1 MQERPSSNRPGENT
15 RSVMVVVKDEGDFLP
30 LLTSGYRLAQNR
42 NETLLLLV
50 ISDGLESPRWLSV
63 PDRFDNRRVEQHLIP
78 ALDPGRKIL
87 HMIRERRPVVVAF
100 TGGDESANLISNDLD
115 PLLHV
120 IKCPVV
126 ILTGVAGKQAADRR
140 NEVFLPYSDD
150 NSSRFALDMI
160 LELNP
165 QASVTVGAVVPDPVD
180 DDDRRAQE
188 EELRSALEPWKDD
201 DRVAMKLLRS
211 AEPAEAWLT
220 EAERY
225 DSILLGVSRGNMMIR
240 AMLGEVHS
248 TMLDERTLSL
258 LRRTNKPVAIVRQYQ
273 GWLAA
278 TLSRIFSIG
287 DRITPTMAAE
297 DRVDTY
303 RQIRRAARPRQ
314 DFFIMM
320 ALSGGIAALG
330 LILDSPAVII
340 GAMLIAPLMS
350 SIIGMGLAIIQG
362 DLRFLWTSTG
372 ATLRGIA
379 LVVFIGGL
387 IGMFYLDRHGTG
399 EMLSRTGPTL
409 LDLLVAILSG
419 FAAAYALCRKELSA
433 TLPGVAIAVALVPP
447 LATLGLF
454 LGMLEPALAYGAL
467 LLFLTNLFAIVV
479 SSSMVFSLVG
489 FRPLQLQ
496 GKHGKRIRV
505 FRRGF
510 LAAGI
515 FALLVTSH
523 LTLLSV
529 EEIQESTMEYGI
541 ESVLIQYFDKKDELA
556 LIDWEVDE
564 DDKTHPRITV
574 QLGAENLV
582 GRGEIS
588 DLADE
593 VAIALDSNVEVTLIQ
608 TPKFTVLSTAREAD
622 ESEDRE

>member
-1 MQERPSSNRPGENT
+1 MQQRPLNDGSVNNT
-15 RSVMVVVKDEGDFLP
+15 RCVMIVVKNEIDFLP
-30 LLTSGYRLAQNR
+30 LLSTGYRLARTR
-42 NETLLLLV
+42 NEVLLLAV
-50 ISDGLESPRWLSV
+50 ISENGDRPRWLRI
-63 PDRFDNRRVEQHLIP
+63 PERYDRQKIEEQVIRAGNARKPIVDMTRARRP
-78 ALDPGRKIL
+78 AL
-87 HMIRERRPVVVAF
+87 VAF
-100 TGGDESANLISNDLD
+100 RGEDESPNLLGGDLD
-115 PLLHV
+115 PLLHH

-126 ILTGVAGKQAADRR
+126 IFKGVAGIEAEDGQSH
-140 NEVFLPYSDD
+140 VFLPFSGD
-150 NSSRFALDMI
+150 NSSRFALDI
-160 LELNP
+160 VLKLNP
-165 QASVTVGAVVPDPVD
+165 NARVTVAAVAPEPVD
-180 DDDRRAQE
+180 ADDRRAQE
-188 EELRSALEPWKDD
+188 EELRSALGIWKEDHRVTTMILRGDD
-201 DRVAMKLLRS
+201 PAGIWL
-211 AEPAEAWLT
+211 AEA
-220 EAERY
+220 EKY
-225 DSILLGVSRGNMMIR
+225 DGILLGASRGNVLLR
-240 AMLGEVHS
+240 AMLGEIHS
-248 TMLDERTLSL
+248 TMLDEQSL
-258 LRRTNKPVAIVRQYQ
+258 ELLGQTSKPVAIVRQYQ
-273 GWLAA
+273 GWLGA
-278 TLSRIFSIG
+278 TLSRLFGIG
-287 DRITPTMAAE
+287 DRLMPTMDVE

-362 DLRFLWTSTG
+362 DLRFLWTSLG

-387 IGMFYLDRHGTG
+387 IGVFYLERHGTG

-479 SSSMVFSLVG
+479 SSSMVFSMVG
-489 FRPLQLQ
+489 FRPIQLQ
-496 GKHGKRIRV
+496 DKHGRRIRV
-505 FRRGF
+505 FRRGS

-529 EEIQESTMEYGI
+529 EEIQESTMEYTI
-541 ESVLIQYFDKKDELA
+541 ESVLIRYFDKMDELA
-556 LIDWEVDE
+556 LIDWEVD
-564 DDKTHPRITV
+564 DHDKSHPLITV
-574 QLGAENLV
+574 QIGAEKLV
-582 GRGEIS
+582 SRGEIS

-593 VAIALDSNVEVTLIQ
+593 VAMALESNVEVTLIQ
-608 TPKFTVLSTAREAD
+608 TPKFTVLSTARAAD
-622 ESEDRE
+622 ESEALE